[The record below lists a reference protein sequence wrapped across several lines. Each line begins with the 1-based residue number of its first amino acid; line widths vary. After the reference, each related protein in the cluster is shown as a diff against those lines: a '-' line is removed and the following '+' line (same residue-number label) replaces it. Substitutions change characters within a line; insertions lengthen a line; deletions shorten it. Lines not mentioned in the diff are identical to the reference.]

1 MEGIKKLTKAKFKKE
16 QPKYKT
22 ILDDYKIR
30 FKNKVKQFKH

>member
-22 ILDDYKIR
+22 ILDDLENKI
-30 FKNKVKQFKH
+30 